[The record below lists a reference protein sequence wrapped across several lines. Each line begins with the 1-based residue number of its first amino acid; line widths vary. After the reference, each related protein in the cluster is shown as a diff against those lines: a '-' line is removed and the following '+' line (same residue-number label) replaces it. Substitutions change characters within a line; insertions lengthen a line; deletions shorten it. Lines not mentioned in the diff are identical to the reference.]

1 MSVEWEAP
9 GTSNSISG
17 GRQDAVVMARE
28 ISGPI
33 TFTTGGRRVPGYLQD
48 PLRWALAGEWDA
60 LAAGA
65 HRARPDDAGDA
76 VPPYVPRDQDTLI
89 RTRLTRAADEGGL
102 VLVVGDSTAGKTRAC
117 FEALRAE
124 LPEHRVVTPAGGS
137 DLMTAVE
144 VIDRTGARCVV
155 WLDDLEAYLGPD
167 GLEPGLLAEL
177 VRLRIPVL
185 ATMRYQQFEIF
196 TAPESTPAADT
207 EHARAATVGGR
218 VLRQLDTVGLDRVWT
233 AGELERAGEAED
245 DRIADA
251 LAHHGPYG
259 IAEYL
264 AAGPA
269 LFQEWHRA
277 ARPGGH
283 PRAAALV
290 TAAVDLARTGLRPPY
305 PLNLL
310 TVTHEPYLAAAGGP
324 LLRPESLGT
333 ALEWATRRRHGVTSM
348 LVPTQDPN
356 AWNVFDYLTDHTH
369 TPIPDMTW
377 HTAFQQTADADEL
390 ATMGFHAHRVAP
402 FIAEK
407 FYRPAAEAGRADVMN
422 NLAVLLAAAG
432 RFEEAERF
440 QRRAAAAGD
449 SDAVFNLGSLLSRTA
464 RSDEAEAAYRQAAD
478 AGHTSAMFNLGV
490 VLGETARSDEAE
502 AAYRQ
507 AADAGHT
514 SAMNN
519 LGVLMDH
526 GGRRDEAEHTF
537 RRAAAAG
544 HVDAMNNLGI
554 LLAGAGRLDE
564 AEAAYRQ
571 AVDSGDVHAM
581 NNLGNLLARM
591 GRPDEAEAAYR
602 HAADSGL
609 ADAMVHLGILLENE
623 GRPDEAEAAYRQAVG
638 AGHTSAISNLGS
650 LLSNAGR
657 PGEAEAAYRRA
668 ADAGHT
674 GAMHNLGNLLARA
687 GRPDEAEAA
696 YRQAADAGHT
706 ESLNNLANLLA
717 GTGRLPEAVA
727 VYRRAADAGH
737 TSAMNNLGSLLN
749 HAGRPGEAEPLLRR
763 AADAG
768 HINAMYNLG
777 KLLASVGQLKEAETA
792 YRQAA
797 DAGHPSAMNGLT
809 VLLAEAGRTGEEEAG
824 GSTGDAPVRSGGD
837 YLHGCCEPARSQG
850 PGQVRSAYGTP
861 GVVGR

>member
-144 VIDRTGARCVV
+144 VIDRTEARCVV

-305 PLNLL
+305 PLDLL

-514 SAMNN
+514 SA
-519 LGVLMDH
+519 
-526 GGRRDEAEHTF
+526 
-537 RRAAAAG
+537 
-544 HVDAMNNLGI
+544 
-554 LLAGAGRLDE
+554 
-564 AEAAYRQ
+564 
-571 AVDSGDVHAM
+571 
-581 NNLGNLLARM
+581 
-591 GRPDEAEAAYR
+591 
-602 HAADSGL
+602 
-609 ADAMVHLGILLENE
+609 
-623 GRPDEAEAAYRQAVG
+623 
-638 AGHTSAISNLGS
+638 ISNLGS

-749 HAGRPGEAEPLLRR
+749 HAGRPDEADPLLRR

-777 KLLASVGQLKEAETA
+777 KLLASVGRLKEAETA

-824 GSTGDAPVRSGGD
+824 GSTGDAPASLR
-837 YLHGCCEPARSQG
+837 R
-850 PGQVRSAYGTP
+850 
-861 GVVGR
+861 

>member
-33 TFTTGGRRVPGYLQD
+33 TFTTRGRRVPAYLQD

-65 HRARPDDAGDA
+65 HRARPDDSGDA
-76 VPPYVPRDQDTLI
+76 VPPYVPRDQDPLI

-124 LPEHRVVTPAGGS
+124 LPEYRVVAPAGGA
-137 DLMTAVE
+137 DLMAAVE
-144 VIDRTGARCVV
+144 VIDRTRTRCVV
-155 WLDDLEAYLGPD
+155 WLDDLESYLGPE

-185 ATMRYQQFEIF
+185 ATMRHQQFEIF
-196 TAPESTPAADT
+196 AAPESTSEMGT
-207 EHARAATVGGR
+207 EHARVATVGAR
-218 VLRQLDTVGLDRVWT
+218 VLRQLDTVELDRVWST
-233 AGELERAGEAED
+233 GELERAGEAED

-283 PRAAALV
+283 PRAAALIA
-290 TAAVDLARTGLRPPY
+290 AAVDLARTGLRPPY
-305 PLNLL
+305 PLDLL
-310 TVTHEPYLAAAGGP
+310 ADVHEPYLAIAGGP
-324 LLRPESLGT
+324 VLRPESLGT
-333 ALEWATRRRHGVTSM
+333 ALKWATRRRHGVTSM
-348 LVPTQDPN
+348 LVPTQDPS
-356 AWNVFDYLTDHTH
+356 AWNVFDYLADHTE
-369 TPIPDMTW
+369 TPVLDTTW
-377 HTAFQQTADADEL
+377 HAAFQHTADTDEL
-390 ATMGFHAHRVAP
+390 AIMGFHAHRVAP
-402 FIAEK
+402 VFAEK

-422 NLAVLLAAAG
+422 NLAVLLAAVG

-449 SDAVFNLGSLLSRTA
+449 SDAVFNLAVLLSRTA

-490 VLGETARSDEAE
+490 LLGDTARSAEAEAVYRRAAEAGHTDAMNNLAFLMETAGRQDEAECLFRRAADAGHLDAMNNLGVLLAGAGRPDEAE

-507 AADAGHT
+507 AIDFRNVN
-514 SAMNN
+514 AMNN
-519 LGVLMDH
+519 LG
-526 GGRRDEAEHTF
+526 
-537 RRAAAAG
+537 
-544 HVDAMNNLGI
+544 N
-554 LLAGAGRLDE
+554 LLARTGRPDE

-571 AVDSGDVHAM
+571 AVDSG
-581 NNLGNLLARM
+581 
-591 GRPDEAEAAYR
+591 
-602 HAADSGL
+602 L
-609 ADAMVHLGILLENE
+609 ADAMAHLGILLEDDE
-623 GRPDEAEAAYRQAVG
+623 RPAEAEVAYRQAAA
-638 AGHTSAISNLGS
+638 AGHTGAMNNLGF
-650 LLSNAGR
+650 LMEDEGR
-657 PGEAEAAYRRA
+657 PAEAEATYRQA
-668 ADAGHT
+668 ADAGHA
-674 GAMHNLGNLLARA
+674 GAMHNLGNLLVRA

-696 YRQAADAGHT
+696 YRRATDAGHT
-706 ESLNNLANLLA
+706 ESLNNLGNLLA

-737 TSAMNNLGSLLN
+737 TSAMNNLGTLLAS
-749 HAGRPGEAEPLLRR
+749 AGRPDEAERLLRR

-768 HINAMYNLG
+768 HINAMNNLC
-777 KLLASVGQLKEAETA
+777 KLLASVGRLNEAETA
-792 YRQAA
+792 CRQAA
-797 DAGHPSAMNGLT
+797 DAGHPSAMNDLA
-809 VLLAEAGRTGEEEAG
+809 VLLAEAGRSDEEEAG
-824 GSTGDAPVRSGGD
+824 GSTGDAPASR
-837 YLHGCCEPARSQG
+837 R
-850 PGQVRSAYGTP
+850 R
-861 GVVGR
+861 